1 MIYKYEYIT
10 PDKFDDIILLS
21 DGEYLTG
28 LLFTSEAPKDNYEIK
43 ELSIFLETKKYLDI
57 YFSGKIPDFTP
68 KYKIDNLTPFQ
79 KEVLSITKTIP
90 FGKVLTYKNIA
101 DEIAHNRKG
110 KMSSQA
116 VGGALHVNPIC
127 IIIPCHRVIG
137 TNNKLIGYGGGINN
151 KKELLIHEGSYNE

>member
-1 MIYKYEYIT
+1 MIYKYEYTT

-28 LLFTSEAPKDNYEIK
+28 LLFTSEVPKGNYEIK
-43 ELSIFLETKKYLDI
+43 ELPIFLETKKYLDI
-57 YFSGKIPDFTP
+57 YFSGKNPDFTP
-68 KYKIDNLTPFQ
+68 KYKIDNLNPFQ

-101 DEIAHNRKG
+101 DKIAHNRKG

-151 KKELLIHEGSYNE
+151 KKELLIHEGNYNE